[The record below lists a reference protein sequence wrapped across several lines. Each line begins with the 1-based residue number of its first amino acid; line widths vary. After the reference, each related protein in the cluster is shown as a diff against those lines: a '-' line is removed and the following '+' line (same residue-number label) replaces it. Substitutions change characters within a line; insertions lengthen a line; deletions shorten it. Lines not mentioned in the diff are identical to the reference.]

1 MQRKLG
7 IAAVVVVAAQ
17 LVWAGTAA
25 GGSTSRGV
33 WELDVVTKRA
43 GAPTG
48 LRFHVGY
55 RNPADPEAKPPP
67 VTGAVFHLPP
77 GLRIHNSAVPRCDAT
92 DEDFR
97 AQGRAACPANT
108 RVGFGRLVA
117 ITGFPGVDPLIGD
130 IVAFNGPGELIE
142 VVFFEG
148 TDVVAGM
155 DRLTIGRGRLTAH
168 PPATPGGPPDG
179 RTAIRDVTV
188 RVPRLIGPGGRP
200 YVTTPRRCLTGHW
213 RSRAHYEFAG
223 GYETTVRDSTP
234 CRRTH
239 NR

>member
-7 IAAVVVVAAQ
+7 IAAVVVIAAQ
-17 LVWAGTAA
+17 LVWAGATPA
-25 GGSTSRGV
+25 GSTSRGI
-33 WELDVVTKRA
+33 WNLDVFTKRTA
-43 GAPTG
+43 APTG

-67 VTGAVFHLPP
+67 VSGAVFHLSA
-77 GLRIHNSAVPRCDAT
+77 GLRIHNRAVPRCSAT

-97 AQGRAACPANT
+97 AQGRAACPAAT
-108 RVGFGRLVA
+108 RVGSGRLVA
-117 ITGFPGVDPLIGD
+117 ITGFPGVDPLVGD

-148 TDVVAGM
+148 TNVVAGM
-155 DRLTIGRGRLTAH
+155 DRLTIGRNRLTAH

-179 RTAIRDVTV
+179 RTAVRDVIL
-188 RVPRLIGPGGRP
+188 RIPRLIGPGGRA
-200 YVTTPRRCLTGHW
+200 YVTTPPRCRTGRW
-213 RSRAHYEFAG
+213 RSRAQYEFAG
-223 GYETTVRDSTP
+223 GYATTVRDSTP